1 MKRLPLLS
9 SFILFLLL
17 CMSLAYWGLRFY
29 KPKNREVAA
38 PVSAPTFEPIAG
50 QWGSIFGASQVNGAP
65 SEYQLKGVVMAG
77 RPNESV
83 AIFTTNGSNSKYV
96 AVNHELSPGVSLKE
110 VHANYIVI
118 SQGGATKRIDLPQP
132 TSGTSTGGIQVAQSG
147 NNPYNTV
154 PNTPLPQIQAPS
166 PGYIPPPPASGPN
179 GGTPPPQY
187 RTMNPVSQGVPSAP
201 LPGNIPPNG
210 TN

>member
-38 PVSAPTFEPIAG
+38 PVSAPTFEPNAG
-50 QWGSIFGASQVNGAP
+50 QWGNIFGASQVNGAP

-77 RPNESV
+77 RATESV
-83 AIFTTNGSNSKYV
+83 AIFTTNGTNSKYV
-96 AVNHELSPGVSLKE
+96 AVNRELSPGVSLKE

-132 TSGTSTGGIQVAQSG
+132 SPTSASGMQVAQTA
-147 NNPYNTV
+147 NNPYNSI
-154 PNTPLPQIQAPS
+154 PNTPLPQIQPPS
-166 PGYIPPPPASGPN
+166 PGYIPPQPASGPN
-179 GGTPPPQY
+179 PPPQY
-187 RTMNPVSQGVPSAP
+187 RTMNPVNQQAPATP
-201 LPGNIPPNG
+201 LPGNISPNG